1 MHRLIKLACVSLLF
15 TQGSLLATVQVGQ
28 EAQIK
33 KANTVRLF
41 GSQDIH
47 LTSGMSVKVLSLT
60 GQRAVISFVGPD
72 GSPTIIQIDAS
83 LLADASVP
91 NPTKSTAPAAMA
103 TAPVRTPTGL
113 VPMRLRC
120 EYRIDPLGIDSTNPR
135 LDWIL
140 QSGDSTA
147 RGLAPSAYQILVASS
162 PDLLA
167 RNEGDLWDSGKI
179 ISDQMNQIAYAG
191 QPLQSSQAV
200 WWKVRVW
207 DQAGSPS
214 DWSAVAQWTMGVLS
228 DEDWQSAKWIG
239 APDAN
244 EPVDHKGPKPKYE
257 TVLLR
262 REFMVKPGLKCALV
276 NICGLGQYEMTLN
289 GTKVGNDLLSPGWT
303 EYKKTCLYNTYD
315 ITSSLQ
321 AGGNAIGLFLG
332 NGFFNVHEGR
342 YTKVTGSF
350 GPVQAIGLI
359 RLEYN
364 DGSIQNVITDENW
377 KVSSGPITFSSI
389 YGGEDYDARLAEA
402 GWDKVGFNDAEWD
415 SPAVTQGPGGAL
427 KGLSCAA
434 PPIRSTGILTPVGTQ
449 QISPQITVYDLG
461 QNASLMLEMKVK
473 GPKGSSVKVTPSE
486 LVNSNGDINDTL
498 CDGNSYWTYTLNGD
512 GDETYRSRF
521 YYRGGRYLR
530 VELKPLDGSQ
540 ELPEVETIQG
550 NIIRADSPSVGEFSC
565 SNDMYSKVFTLIRW
579 AQMNNM
585 VSIMTDC
592 PTREKLGWL
601 EEDHLNGPALRY
613 NFDMA
618 ALFNKMVNDMFDA
631 QRANGLVPSLVPNY
645 YNWDEGKFTTP
656 IEWGSSCI
664 IVPWQQYQFDGDI
677 GLLRQR
683 YEAMKNYIAYVDRR
697 ADNNIVSFGLGDWY
711 DNHSEGEPTLTP
723 VGLTDTAF
731 YYNDYRI
738 LTQVAQLLGNTDEA
752 TTFAAQ
758 AEQIKTAFN
767 AKFFNAATNNYAAG
781 AQGSNCLPLAMGI
794 VEPENRQA
802 VFDNLVKDVEAKGTT
817 TGEVSFEY
825 LLRALAEGG
834 RSDLIYST
842 YSTDTQG
849 YGLQVKLGKTSL
861 TEGWN
866 GGASQD
872 HFMFGQ
878 INEWFY
884 RELAGIQLDPAGPG
898 FKKIII
904 KPTLV
909 GDLTWLKASY
919 DSICGTI
926 VSNWT
931 HAPTGLTLNITIPIG
946 STAIVYV
953 PAADANLVKEGGVAA
968 SAAPGVKYLR
978 VENGAAV
985 YAVGSGSYAFSSAD
999 AAVTPPGFTSQ
1010 AGSGQ
1015 VTLSWKASANATSY
1029 TLKRSTKGGSD
1040 YQTIAQNIKET
1051 TYVDRGLANAQTYF
1065 YLLSAVNALGESAGT
1080 ETSAT
1085 PAMVVDGGFETPMV
1099 SDFAYN
1105 PAGSAWTFS
1114 EKSGIT
1120 AAHSGM
1126 TGENPTGPPEGRQA
1140 AFVQQDG
1147 TISQVIGGLT
1157 PGTDYTLTFSAAQRV
1172 SSSPNGQTWQ
1182 VKLDDT
1188 VIGDYS
1194 PPKEASTY
1202 TDYTAT
1208 FTATAASQTLSF
1220 VGTNTRG
1227 GDNTIFIDN
1236 VRVRGSAQ

>member
-1 MHRLIKLACVSLLF
+1 MHLLTRLVSITLLVAQPPLF
-15 TQGSLLATVQVGQ
+15 AAVQAGH

-33 KANTVRLF
+33 EANTVLI
-41 GSQDIH
+41 GKQQTH
-47 LTSGMSVKVLSLT
+47 LSPGTVVEVLSLT
-60 GQRAVISFVGPD
+60 GGRAIISFAGPD
-72 GSPTIIQIDAS
+72 GSPNITQIDAS
-83 LLADASVP
+83 LLGD
-91 NPTKSTAPAAMA
+91 
-103 TAPVRTPTGL
+103 APVPASIKSVVPVLPPGASPSTPVSFT
-113 VPMRLRC
+113 PIRLRC
-120 EYRIDPLGIDSTNPR
+120 EYRVNPLGIDSTNPR

-140 QSGDSTA
+140 QPGDPLA
-147 RGLAPSAYQILVASS
+147 RGLASSAYRILVASS
-162 PDLLA
+162 PDVLA
-167 RNEGDLWDSGKI
+167 TNKGDLWDSGRVS
-179 ISDQMNQIAYAG
+179 SDQMNQIAYAG
-191 QPLQSSQAV
+191 QPFQSSQAV

-207 DQAGSPS
+207 NQAGTSS

-228 DEDWQSAKWIG
+228 EEDWQSAKWIG

-244 EPVDHKGPKPKYE
+244 QPVDPKGPKPKYE

-262 REFMVKPGLKCALV
+262 HEFTVKPGLKRALV
-276 NICGLGQYEMTLN
+276 HICGLGQYEMMLN
-289 GTKVGNDLLSPGWT
+289 GAKVGNDLLSPGWT

-315 ITSSLQ
+315 VTSSLQ
-321 AGGNAIGLFLG
+321 IGTNAIGLFLG
-332 NGFFNVHEGR
+332 NGFFNVHQGR

-350 GPVQAIGLI
+350 GPLQTIGLI

-377 KVSSGPITFSSI
+377 KVNSGPITFSSI
-389 YGGEDYDARLAEA
+389 YGGEDYDARLAQPD
-402 GWDKVGFNDAEWD
+402 WDKIGFNDGQWD

-434 PPIRSTGILTPVGTQ
+434 PPIRCTGVLTPVGNQ
-449 QISPQITVYDLG
+449 KISPQVTVYDLG
-461 QNASLMLEMKVK
+461 QNASLMLEMHVK
-473 GPKGSSVKVTPSE
+473 GPKGSSIKVTPSE
-486 LVNSNGDINDTL
+486 LVNTNGDINDTL
-498 CDGNSYWTYTLNGD
+498 CSGDSYWTYTLNGD

-530 VELKPLDGSQ
+530 VELKPVDGSQ
-540 ELPEVETIQG
+540 ELPQVESMQE
-550 NIIRADSPSVGEFSC
+550 NIIRADSPTVGDFSC
-565 SNDMYSKVFTLIRW
+565 SNDIYSKVFTLIRW

-585 VSIMTDC
+585 LSIMTDC

-631 QRANGLVPSLVPNY
+631 QRGNGLVPSLVPNY

-683 YEAMKNYIAYVDRR
+683 YEAMKNYIAYVNRR
-697 ADNNIVSFGLGDWY
+697 ADSNIVSFGLGDWY

-723 VGLTDTAF
+723 VALTDTAF
-731 YYNDYRI
+731 YYNDYMI
-738 LTQVAQLLGNTDEA
+738 LTQIAQLVGNTDEA
-752 TTFAAQ
+752 TKFAAQ
-758 AEQIKTAFN
+758 AELIRTAFN
-767 AKFFNAATNNYAAG
+767 AKFFNSSTNNYAAG

-794 VEPENRQA
+794 VEPENRRA

-825 LLRALAEGG
+825 LLKALAQGG

-898 FKKIII
+898 FQKILI
-904 KPTLV
+904 KPALV
-909 GDLTWLKASY
+909 GDLTWVKASY

-926 VSNWT
+926 VSKWT
-931 HAPTGLTLNITIPIG
+931 HSPTGLTLNITIPIG
-946 STAIVYV
+946 STATIYV
-953 PAADANLVKEGGVAA
+953 PAANADLVKEGDLAA
-968 SAAPGVKYLR
+968 SLAPGVKYLR
-978 VENGAAV
+978 MESGAAV

-1015 VTLSWKASANATSY
+1015 VSLSWTASANAADY
-1029 TLKRSTKGGSD
+1029 TLKRSATGD
-1040 YQTIAQNIKET
+1040 TNYQAIAQNLKET
-1051 TYVDRGLANAQTYF
+1051 TYIDRGLENNKTY
-1065 YLLSAVNALGESAGT
+1065 YYSLSAGNAFGESPGT

-1085 PAMVVDGGFETPMV
+1085 PAIIVDGGFEKPSV
-1099 SDFAYN
+1099 SDFAYK
-1105 PAGSAWTFS
+1105 PAGSAWLFND
-1114 EKSGIT
+1114 KSGISSP
-1120 AAHSGM
+1120 HSGM
-1126 TGENPTGPPEGRQA
+1126 TGENPTGPPEGRQV

-1147 TISQVIGGLT
+1147 VISQIIGGLV
-1157 PGTDYTLTFSAAQRV
+1157 PGTSYTLTFSAAQRV

-1182 VKLDDT
+1182 IKLDDT

-1208 FTATAASQTLSF
+1208 FTATAASQTFSF

-1227 GDNTIFIDN
+1227 GDNTIFIDD
-1236 VRVRGSAQ
+1236 VRIHRSAQ

>member
-1 MHRLIKLACVSLLF
+1 MHHLIKLACISLLF
-15 TQGSLLATVQVGQ
+15 TQSPLFATVQVGQ
-28 EAQIK
+28 EVQIK
-33 KANTVRLF
+33 KADTEHLL

-47 LTSGMSVKVLSLT
+47 VTAGMNVKVLSLT
-60 GQRAVISFVGPD
+60 GQRAVISYAGPD
-72 GSPTIIQIDAS
+72 GSPIITQIDAS
-83 LLADASVP
+83 LLADNSVP
-91 NPTKSTAPAAMA
+91 TETKSVALPVPSAAPPA
-103 TAPVRTPTGL
+103 RTTGL
-113 VPMRLRC
+113 VPTRLRC
-120 EYRIDPLGIDSTNPR
+120 EYRIDPLGIDSINPR
-135 LDWIL
+135 LDWIV
-140 QSGDSTA
+140 QSVDATA
-147 RGLAPSAYQILVASS
+147 RGLAPSAYRILVASS

-167 RNEGDLWDSGKI
+167 LNKGDLWDSGKI
-179 ISDQMNQIAYAG
+179 ASDQMNQIAYAG
-191 QPLQSSQAV
+191 KSLSSNQAV
-200 WWKVRVW
+200 WWKVCIW
-207 DQAGSPS
+207 DQTGSPS
-214 DWSAVAQWTMGVLS
+214 DWSAIARWTMGVLS
-228 DEDWQSAKWIG
+228 DADWQSAKWIG

-244 EPVDHKGPKPKYE
+244 DPVDHKGPKAKYE

-262 REFMVKPGLKCALV
+262 HEFKVKPGLKRALV
-276 NICGLGQYEMTLN
+276 NICGLGQYEMTVN

-303 EYKKTCLYNTYD
+303 EYTKTCLYNTYD
-315 ITSSLQ
+315 ITSSVK
-321 AGGNAIGLFLG
+321 AGGNAVGLFLG

-350 GPVQAIGLI
+350 GAVQAIGLI
-359 RLEYN
+359 RLEYS
-364 DGSIQNVITDENW
+364 DGSIQNVSTDESW

-389 YGGEDYDARLAEA
+389 YGGEDYDARLAPVD
-402 GWDKVGFNDAEWD
+402 WDKIGFNDADWD
-415 SPAVTQGPGGAL
+415 SPALTQGPGGAL

-434 PPIRSTGILTPVGTQ
+434 PPIQCTEVLTPVGNKQ
-449 QISPQITVYDLG
+449 LNSNITVYDLG

-473 GPKGSSVKVTPSE
+473 GPKGSSIKVTPSE
-486 LVNSNGDINDTL
+486 LVNRNGDINDTL
-498 CDGNSYWTYTLNGD
+498 CDGQSYWTYTLSGD

-530 VELKPLDGSQ
+530 VELKPMEGSQ
-540 ELPEVETIQG
+540 ELPEIETIEA
-550 NIIRADSPSVGEFSC
+550 NVIRADSPSVGQFSC
-565 SNDMYSKVFTLIRW
+565 SDPMYSRVFTLVRW

-601 EEDHLNGPALRY
+601 EEDHLNGPSLRY

-631 QRANGLVPSLVPNY
+631 QRGNGLVPSLVPNY
-645 YNWDEGKFTTP
+645 YHWDEGKFTTP

-677 GLLRQR
+677 GLLRER
-683 YEAMKNYIAYVDRR
+683 YEAMKKYMGYIDAR
-697 ADNNIVSFGLGDWY
+697 AQNNIVSFGLGDWY

-738 LTQVAQLLGNTDEA
+738 LTQTAQLLGNTDDA
-752 TTFAAQ
+752 TKFTAL
-758 AEQIKTAFN
+758 AEQIRTAFN
-767 AKFFNAATNNYAAG
+767 AKYFNSSTNNYASG
-781 AQGSNCLPLAMGI
+781 AQGSNCLPLAMDL
-794 VEPENRQA
+794 VQPENRQA

-825 LLRALAEGG
+825 LLKALAQGG

-898 FKKIII
+898 FQKIII

-909 GDLTWLKASY
+909 GDLTWVKASY
-919 DSICGTI
+919 DSIRGTI

-931 HAPTGLTLNITIPIG
+931 HTPMGLTLNITIPIG
-946 STAIVYV
+946 STATVYV
-953 PAADANLVKEGGVAA
+953 PAADAKLVKESGMAA
-968 SAAPGVKYLR
+968 SSAPGVKFLR
-978 VENGAAV
+978 MENGATV
-985 YAVGSGSYAFSSAD
+985 YAIGSGSYAFSSAD
-999 AAVTPPGFTSQ
+999 VAVTPPGLISQ
-1010 AGSGQ
+1010 AESGQ
-1015 VTLSWKASANATSY
+1015 VTLSWKPSANAASY
-1029 TLKRSTKGGSD
+1029 TLKRSTTEGSD
-1040 YQTIAQNIKET
+1040 YKTIAKDLKET
-1051 TYVDRGLANAQTYF
+1051 TYVDKGLENAKTYY
-1065 YLLSAVNALGESAGT
+1065 YLLSAVNTLGESAGT

-1085 PAMVVDGGFETPMV
+1085 PAMVVDGGFEKPMI

-1105 PAGSAWTFS
+1105 PAGSGWTFN
-1114 EKSGIT
+1114 EKSGLT
-1120 AAHSGM
+1120 TAHSGM
-1126 TGENPTGPPEGRQA
+1126 TGDNPTGPPEGRQA
-1140 AFVQQDG
+1140 AFIQQDG
-1147 TISQVIGGLT
+1147 LINQVIGGLV
-1157 PGTDYTLTFSAAQRV
+1157 PGVSYTLTFSAAQRI
-1172 SSSPNGQTWQ
+1172 SSSPNGETWQ
-1182 VKLDDT
+1182 VNLDAA
-1188 VIGDYS
+1188 VIGNYS

-1208 FTATAASQTLSF
+1208 FTATTSSQTLSF

-1236 VRVRGSAQ
+1236 VRIQPVR

>member
-1 MHRLIKLACVSLLF
+1 MHHLLKLACISLLF
-15 TQGSLLATVQVGQ
+15 TQSPLLATVQVGQ
-28 EAQIK
+28 ETQVR
-33 KANTVRLF
+33 KANTVLL
-41 GSQDIH
+41 GSQPIA
-47 LTSGMSVKVLSLT
+47 LSQGMNVKVLSLS
-60 GQRAVISFVGPD
+60 GQKAVISFAGKD
-72 GSPTIIQIDAS
+72 GSPIITQIDAS
-83 LLADASVP
+83 LLADTAVPTAS
-91 NPTKSTAPAAMA
+91 KSPAPSASSVAPAAK
-103 TAPVRTPTGL
+103 TTGL
-113 VPMRLRC
+113 IPLRLRC
-120 EYRIDPLGIDSTNPR
+120 EYRIDPIGIDSANPR

-167 RNEGDLWDSGKI
+167 GNKGDLWDSGKVV
-179 ISDQMNQIAYAG
+179 SDQMNQIAYAG
-191 QPLQSSQAV
+191 QPLQSCQAV
-200 WWKVRVW
+200 YWKVRVW
-207 DQAGSPS
+207 DQADSSS

-228 DEDWQSAKWIG
+228 ADDWQSAKWIG

-244 EPVDHKGPKPKYE
+244 QPVDHKGPKPKYE

-262 REFMVKPGLKCALV
+262 REFMVKPGLKRALV

-289 GTKVGNDLLSPGWT
+289 GAKVGNDLLSPGWT

-321 AGGNAIGLFLG
+321 AGANAVGLFLG

-342 YTKVTGSF
+342 YTKVRGSF

-359 RLEYN
+359 RLEYS
-364 DGSIQNVITDENW
+364 DGSIQYVITDENW

-389 YGGEDYDARLAEA
+389 YGGEDYDARLAQA
-402 GWDKVGFNDAEWD
+402 GWDKVGFADTEWEA
-415 SPAVTQGPGGAL
+415 PAVTQGPGGAL

-434 PPIRSTGILTPVGTQ
+434 PPIQNMGVLTPVSNQ
-449 QISPQITVYDLG
+449 KLSPQVTVYDFG

-473 GPKGSSVKVTPSE
+473 GPKGSSIKVTPSE
-486 LVNSNGDINDTL
+486 LVNGNGDINDTL
-498 CDGNSYWTYTLNGD
+498 CDGDSYWTYTLNGD
-512 GDETYRSRF
+512 GDEAYQSRF
-521 YYRGGRYLR
+521 YYRGARYLR
-530 VELKPLDGSQ
+530 VEMKPVDGSQ
-540 ELPEVETIQG
+540 ELPEIETIQG
-550 NIIRADSPSVGEFSC
+550 DIIRANSPSAGQFSC

-601 EEDHLNGPALRY
+601 EEDHLNGPSLRY

-645 YNWDEGKFTTP
+645 YDWDEGKYTTP
-656 IEWGSSCI
+656 IEWGSSCM
-664 IVPWQQYQFDGDI
+664 IVPWQQYQFDGDTD
-677 GLLRQR
+677 LLLQR
-683 YEAMKNYIAYVDRR
+683 YELMKKYMGYIDGR
-697 ADNNIVSFGLGDWY
+697 AENNIVSFGLGDWY

-731 YYNDYRI
+731 YYNDYVI
-738 LTQVAQLLGNTDEA
+738 LTQVAQVLGNTDDVA
-752 TTFAAQ
+752 KFTAQ
-758 AEQIKTAFN
+758 AEKIRTAFN
-767 AKFFNAATNNYAAG
+767 AKFFNSTTNNYASG
-781 AQGSNCLPLAMGI
+781 AQGSNCLPLAMNL
-794 VEPENRQA
+794 VNPENRQA

-825 LLRALAEGG
+825 LLKALAQGG

-884 RELAGIQLDPAGPG
+884 RELAGIQLDPTDPG

-904 KPTLV
+904 KPSLV

-931 HAPTGLTLNITIPIG
+931 HDPTGLTLNITIPIG
-946 STAIVYV
+946 STAEVYV
-953 PAADANLVKEGGVAA
+953 PAADVNLVKEGGIAA
-968 SAAPGVKYLR
+968 SSAPGVKFLR
-978 VENGAAV
+978 MENGTAI
-985 YAVGSGSYAFSSAD
+985 YAIGSGSYAFSSAD
-999 AAVTPPGFTSQ
+999 AAATPPGFISQ

-1015 VTLSWKASANATSY
+1015 VTLSWKASANAVQY
-1029 TLKRSTKGGSD
+1029 TLKRSTTDGSD
-1040 YQTIAQNIKET
+1040 YQNIATNIKDM
-1051 TYVDRGLANAQTYF
+1051 TYIDRGLTNGTAY
-1065 YLLSAVNALGESAGT
+1065 YYVLSAVNTLGESSGT
-1080 ETSAT
+1080 ETKAT
-1085 PAMVVDGGFETPMV
+1085 PSIIVDSGFETPMV
-1099 SDFAYN
+1099 SNFVYGLT
-1105 PAGSAWTFS
+1105 GSPWTFS
-1114 EKSGIT
+1114 DKAGIT
-1120 AAHSGM
+1120 SAHSGM
-1126 TGENPTGPPEGRQA
+1126 TDGGPSSPPEGTQA
-1140 AFVQQDG
+1140 AFVQKDG
-1147 TISQVIGGLT
+1147 TFSQVIAGMV
-1157 PGTDYTLTFSAAQRV
+1157 PGTSYTLTFSAAQRV
-1172 SSSPNGQTWQ
+1172 NSSEGGETWQ

-1208 FTATAASQTLSF
+1208 FTPTSASQTLSF

-1227 GDNTIFIDN
+1227 GDNTIMIDN
-1236 VRVRGSAQ
+1236 IRIEQAP